1 MLRIAF
7 FINGGQSFSGKIPW
21 WNERLIKNPNGCF
34 RALFILLYP
43 RYEAPNDLRIEIR
56 IIRSNWYR
64 MSEAVS
70 RQWRKVGPKAAKVQ
84 LNMNMSFKNLN
95 GNTTRISTFVLIKIS
110 QFQGLP
116 WGKWKMSSQLA
127 LGILDTRFEQILTK
141 KLLKFSGMGALL
153 VITFPYTVSESYAL
167 LA

>member
-116 WGKWKMSSQLA
+116 WDFRHEIWTNLNEKIVK
-127 LGILDTRFEQILTK
+127 ILRNGSLTCNN
-141 KLLKFSGMGALL
+141 
-153 VITFPYTVSESYAL
+153 VSIYS
-167 LA
+167 